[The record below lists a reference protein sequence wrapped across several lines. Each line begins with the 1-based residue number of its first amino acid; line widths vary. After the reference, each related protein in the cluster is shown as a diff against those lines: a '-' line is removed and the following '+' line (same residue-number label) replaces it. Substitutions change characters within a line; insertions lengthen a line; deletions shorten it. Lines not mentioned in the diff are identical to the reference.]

1 MAFFRVVTSTHSFPL
16 FRAGDVRSLPFFA
29 DLFGST
35 GTHANAHAFSQHDVQ
50 CQELT
55 RIREYESRI
64 LEREAE
70 AQLAQ
75 LRAQTAFSA
84 SLTRVSTLLRRAF
97 RALNGEGGDG
107 DPDAADW
114 ALERECELA
123 RLERENAV
131 LRMLLGVPGAE
142 EETHL
147 RLALPPP
154 EDGRGSA
161 MSAVRESSGM
171 RGGPKGTVGPF
182 GTYKKSH
189 VS

>member
-1 MAFFRVVTSTHSFPL
+1 MSPYPLSFP
-16 FRAGDVRSLPFFA
+16 FFGAGDVRSPPFFA
-29 DLFGST
+29 DLFGTT
-35 GTHANAHAFSQHDVQ
+35 GAHANAHAFSQHDVQ

-70 AQLAQ
+70 AQIAQ
-75 LRAQTAFSA
+75 LSAQTAFSA
-84 SLTRVSTLLRRAF
+84 TLTRVSTLLRSAF
-97 RALNGEGGDG
+97 RTLNGEGGDG

-161 MSAVRESSGM
+161 LSAVRESYGVK
-171 RGGPKGTVGPF
+171 GGPRGTVGPF

>member
-1 MAFFRVVTSTHSFPL
+1 VAFFRVVTSTHSFPL

-97 RALNGEGGDG
+97 RALTSGN
-107 DPDAADW
+107 
-114 ALERECELA
+114 R
-123 RLERENAV
+123 RLQNPSHPTS
-131 LRMLLGVPGAE
+131 LLGSLPTLPGY
-142 EETHL
+142 
-147 RLALPPP
+147 R
-154 EDGRGSA
+154 
-161 MSAVRESSGM
+161 
-171 RGGPKGTVGPF
+171 
-182 GTYKKSH
+182 
-189 VS
+189 